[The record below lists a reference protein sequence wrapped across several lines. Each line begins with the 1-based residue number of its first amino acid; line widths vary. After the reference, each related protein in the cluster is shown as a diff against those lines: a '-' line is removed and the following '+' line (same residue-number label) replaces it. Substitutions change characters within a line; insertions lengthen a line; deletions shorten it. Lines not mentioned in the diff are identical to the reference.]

1 MRAVLRHAL
10 LHDNGMLSPLQVAC
24 LTAVFLLPSR
34 FATHRLRITFFGLA
48 PEGCTAAECGDRV
61 LEAAVSPAGQ
71 PAQLVASVAYPKPG
85 RYVVRVEVRLR
96 AVAAVVLQYRLVY
109 APVGCELEC
118 NVTVDPPA
126 SSPTPSGSPSLAQV
140 TDMRGSIFTHDHTLL
155 VRKHGDPALEGQH
168 SAGAPC
174 CRHTPGIVAQQM
186 GRPVSDTR
194 FRDATAAAQAAAAG
208 WPADNVQVRRSRS
221 QHVCMLT
228 RRPASCVQ
236 APLFLLVFA
245 A

>member
-1 MRAVLRHAL
+1 M
-10 LHDNGMLSPLQVAC
+10 HDNGMLSPRQVAC

-34 FATHRLRITFFGLA
+34 SATHRLRATFFGLA

-61 LEAAVSPAGQ
+61 LEAAVAPAGQ
-71 PAQLVASVAYPKPG
+71 PAQLAASVAYPKPG
-85 RYVVRVEVRLR
+85 RYVVRVEVRLH
-96 AVAAVVLQYRLVY
+96 A
-109 APVGCELEC
+109 
-118 NVTVDPPA
+118 VTVVF
-126 SSPTPSGSPSLAQV
+126 PTYLELDANGLRAGVQVDSRSAYKLTYTLWFSLLAQV

-174 CRHTPGIVAQQM
+174 CRHTPGIVAQQL

-208 WPADNVQVRRSRS
+208 WPADNVQVGAAAAS
-221 QHVCMLT
+221 MLT

-236 APLFLLVFA
+236 TPPFLLVFA